1 MANTIIQESQRM
13 KTRLMSAP
21 TDVNT
26 VPLKRKVGYVEDVEL
41 AEARWKFQTMHI
53 DNECS

>member
-1 MANTIIQESQRM
+1 MIIRELQRM

-26 VPLKRKVGYVEDVEL
+26 VLLKPKVGYIEDVEL
-41 AEARWKFQTMHI
+41 AEARWKFQTMHV
-53 DNECS
+53 DNNHS

>member
-1 MANTIIQESQRM
+1 MIIRESQRM

-41 AEARWKFQTMHI
+41 AEARRKFQTMHI
-53 DNECS
+53 DDERS